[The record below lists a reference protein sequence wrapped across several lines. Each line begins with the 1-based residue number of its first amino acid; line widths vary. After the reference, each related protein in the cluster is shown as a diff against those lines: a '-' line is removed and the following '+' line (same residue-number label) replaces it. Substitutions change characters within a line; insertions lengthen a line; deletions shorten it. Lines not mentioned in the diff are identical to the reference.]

1 MDIWEWLGIPPSTD
15 IAKIK
20 SAYARQAKIYHP
32 EEHPEEFKALQNAYK
47 TALRL
52 AKSQGTVTYVMPV
65 TNLTEEEKK
74 EEPEKS
80 EEAEVIQK
88 PEAEHSFDFSD
99 VDSYGDRELF
109 FRQFLLIAKNP
120 YLCNN
125 LDAWEYFLSRKE
137 FIELFAGTSF
147 RMNFVRTMCN
157 HSGWRRKTIL
167 FFERYLNRFHT
178 EENKPDNGIWET
190 ELHCFRIK
198 KLPWPRLPAFCTDRY
213 FGKEGAAFHK
223 SLRRKISHA
232 QGRELSFDVK
242 SDVIKYMSL
251 YVFHGESR
259 EEFVEHLYHRDWLEG
274 KNGMNFITVFVCVFT
289 ALILF
294 SSVKGRNEDDNRI
307 SYLME
312 LYELDAD
319 SYSDEEKEELLE
331 IYESNWEN
339 AEEAIDDVLNRYGRW

>member
-47 TALRL
+47 IALRL

-65 TNLTEEEKK
+65 SNLTEDEKK
-74 EEPEKS
+74 EVPEKTEEPEG
-80 EEAEVIQK
+80 IRK
-88 PEAEHSFDFSD
+88 PDAEHSFDFSD

-125 LDAWEYFLSRKE
+125 LDVWEYFLNRKE
-137 FIELFAGTSF
+137 FIKLFAGTSF

-178 EENKPDNGIWET
+178 EENKPDNGKWET
-190 ELHCFRIK
+190 EAACFRIR

-213 FGKEGAAFHK
+213 SGKEGAAFHK
-223 SLRRKISHA
+223 SLHKKISHA

-242 SDVIKYMSL
+242 SDVIKYMRL
-251 YVFHGESR
+251 YLFYGESN
-259 EEFVEHLYHRDWLEG
+259 EEFIERLYHKDWLEG
-274 KNGMNFITVFVCVFT
+274 KTRRSIVTIAAFVFAVLLMVS
-289 ALILF
+289 L
-294 SSVKGRNEDDNRI
+294 VKERNEDGSRI

-312 LYELDAD
+312 LYELDAE
-319 SYSDEEKEELLE
+319 SYSDEEKEEILE
-331 IYESNWEN
+331 IYESNWED
-339 AEEAIDDVLNRYGRW
+339 AEEALDDVLSRYEGW

>member
-65 TNLTEEEKK
+65 NMPTENEKK
-74 EEPEKS
+74 EEPEIP
-80 EEAEVIQK
+80 EE
-88 PEAEHSFDFSD
+88 PEKEHSFDYSD

-125 LDAWEYFLSRKE
+125 LDAWEYFLNRKE
-137 FIELFAGTSF
+137 SVELFADTRF
-147 RMNFVRTMCN
+147 RMNFVRTMCS

-167 FFERYLNRFHT
+167 FFERYLNKFHT
-178 EENKPDNGIWET
+178 EENKLDDGKWET
-190 ELHCFRIK
+190 ELACFRIR
-198 KLPWPRLPAFCTDRY
+198 KLPWPGLPAFCTDRY

-223 SLRRKISHA
+223 SLRKKISHA

-242 SDVIKYMSL
+242 SDVIKYMRL

-259 EEFVEHLYHRDWLEG
+259 EEFVEHLYYKDWLQG
-274 KNGMNFITVFVCVFT
+274 KTGRNIVAAAVCIFAV
-289 ALILF
+289 LLSF
-294 SSVKGRNEDDNRI
+294 SLVKERNEDDSRI

-319 SYSDEEKEELLE
+319 SYSDEEKEKLLE
-331 IYESNWEN
+331 IYESNWED
-339 AEEAIDDVLNRYGRW
+339 AEEALDDVLNRYERWQP

>member
-1 MDIWEWLGIPPSTD
+1 MDIWEWLGIPPSKD

-52 AKSQGTVTYVMPV
+52 AKSQGTVTYVTPV
-65 TNLTEEEKK
+65 TVPVEDEKK
-74 EEPEKS
+74 EDIPES
-80 EEAEVIQK
+80 G
-88 PEAEHSFDFSD
+88 AEHSFDFSD

-137 FIELFAGTSF
+137 FAELFASTGF

-157 HSGWRRKTIL
+157 HGGWRRKTIL
-167 FFERYLNRFHT
+167 FFERYLNQFHT
-178 EENKPDNGIWET
+178 EENNPDDGKWET
-190 ELHCFRIK
+190 ELSCFRIR

-213 FGKEGAAFHK
+213 SGKEGAAFHK
-223 SLRRKISHA
+223 SLHKKISHA

-242 SDVIKYMSL
+242 SDVIKYMRL
-251 YVFHGESR
+251 YLFYGESN
-259 EEFVEHLYHRDWLEG
+259 EEFIERLYHRDWLEG
-274 KNGMNFITVFVCVFT
+274 KTRMNIVIAAVCVF
-289 ALILF
+289 AVLLLF
-294 SSVKGRNEDDNRI
+294 SLAEERNEDDSRI

-312 LYELDAD
+312 LYELDAE
-319 SYSDEEKEELLE
+319 SYSDEEKEKLLKT
-331 IYESNWEN
+331 YESNWED
-339 AEEAIDDVLNRYGRW
+339 AEEALDDVLNRYERWQP

>member
-1 MDIWEWLGIPPSTD
+1 MNIWEWLDIPPSTD

-47 TALRL
+47 TALRI
-52 AKSQGTVTYVMPV
+52 AKSQGTATYVTPITIPV
-65 TNLTEEEKK
+65 ENEKK
-74 EEPEKS
+74 EEQEKD
-80 EEAEVIQK
+80 EE
-88 PEAEHSFDFSD
+88 PEAEHSFDYSA

-125 LDAWEYFLSRKE
+125 LDAWEYFLNRNE
-137 FIELFAGTSF
+137 FIKLFASTSF
-147 RMNFVRTMCN
+147 RMNFVCTMCN

-178 EENKPDNGIWET
+178 EENKPDNGKWET
-190 ELHCFRIK
+190 ELSCFRIR

-213 FGKEGAAFHK
+213 FGKEGTAFHK
-223 SLRRKISHA
+223 NLCRQISRA

-242 SDVIKYMSL
+242 SDVIKYMRL
-251 YVFHGESR
+251 YLFYGESK
-259 EEFVEHLYHRDWLEG
+259 EEVIEHLYHRDWVEG
-274 KNGMNFITVFVCVFT
+274 KTRRNVVAGAVCVF
-289 ALILF
+289 AVLLLF
-294 SSVKGRNEDDNRI
+294 SLVKERNEDDSRI

-312 LYELDAD
+312 LYELDAE
-319 SYSDEEKEELLE
+319 SYSDTEKEELLE
-331 IYESNWEN
+331 LYESNWED
-339 AEEAIDDVLNRYGRW
+339 AEEALDDVLNRYERWQP